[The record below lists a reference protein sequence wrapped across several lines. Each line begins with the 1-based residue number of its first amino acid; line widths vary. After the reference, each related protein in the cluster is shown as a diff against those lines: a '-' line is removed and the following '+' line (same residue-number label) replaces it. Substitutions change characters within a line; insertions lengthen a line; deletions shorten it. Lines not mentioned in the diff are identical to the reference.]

1 MEFIV
6 VEVKENVGSGKLKVK
21 IISRD
26 KVTDPTISLVKNMT
40 LDEVRKY
47 GKIMGWT
54 VLVMND

>member
-26 KVTDPTISLVKNMT
+26 KVTDPTISLVKDMT